1 MSARTVAWPE
11 QQRSTPGFF
20 GKLPTRGDF
29 ISRVLPRSFLDP
41 WDDWLQQA
49 IAQSREQ
56 LAEHWLDC
64 YLTSPI
70 WRLILSPGSCGQQAY
85 TGVLMPS
92 MDRVGRYYPLLIAV
106 PVHPAASLLGL
117 MEEGEPWYQEAEH
130 IALWGLED
138 DNLELETFA
147 ERVQA
152 LGSPVGLTEQP
163 DITPADGEGRLGWYC
178 TLDHLD
184 GLAGMRTALSN
195 ELLPRSF
202 PQYSLW
208 WSQGSEHIKPG
219 LLISPGLPAVEGFAS
234 LLAGDWRRWGWDEKQ
249 LHAK

>member
-1 MSARTVAWPE
+1 
-11 QQRSTPGFF
+11 
-20 GKLPTRGDF
+20 L
-29 ISRVLPRSFLDP
+29 LPRSFLDP
-41 WDDWLQQA
+41 WDDWLQLA
-49 IAQSREQ
+49 IASSREQ
-56 LAEHWLDC
+56 LEERWLDC

-70 WRLILSPGSCGQQAY
+70 WRVILSPGACSNQAY

-106 PVHPAASLLGL
+106 PLHPAVSLLEL
-117 MEEGEPWYQEAEH
+117 LEKGEPWYREAEQ
-130 IALWGLED
+130 IALLGLED

-147 ERVQA
+147 DRVQA
-152 LGSPVGLTEQP
+152 LGSPTGLTEHQGDP
-163 DITPADGEGRLGWYC
+163 VGGEQRPGWYC
-178 TLDHLD
+178 ALEDINALT
-184 GLAGMRTALSN
+184 GVRTALSDL
-195 ELLPRSF
+195 LLPRSF

-234 LLAGDWRRWGWDEKQ
+234 LLAGDWSHWGWDEKQ